1 MGAAQLD
8 LLSVGRL
15 HSRVTS
21 LLAHRVI
28 DSDRNGEIVT
38 FPKEADLCLEL
49 GVSRTSLREA
59 MKVLADKGMVEM
71 KPKAG
76 TRSKPRAEWRLLD
89 PDILSWQAEV
99 GADAQFLRDLCEVR
113 LAIEPT
119 AAGFAAVRATEEE
132 LARIEQ
138 CLEERR
144 KLGVGAR
151 VGAVVGC
158 RGQAIPEHDVEA
170 RDHDRE
176 RAGDRQ
182 DHGEKEPL
190 PQPARPLHSME

>member
-1 MGAAQLD
+1 MCARALCARCCLMRTPECWRSEDRREVEPRVQPGQAFEDPAATLLGD
-8 LLSVGRL
+8 LLRSPIEG
-15 HSRVTS
+15 T
-21 LLAHRVI
+21 
-28 DSDRNGEIVT
+28 
-38 FPKEADLCLEL
+38 AD
-49 GVSRTSLREA
+49 
-59 MKVLADKGMVEM
+59 
-71 KPKAG
+71 AG
-76 TRSKPRAEWRLLD
+76 LLD
-89 PDILSWQAEV
+89 ECPPGEHP
-99 GADAQFLRDLCEVR
+99 R
-113 LAIEPT
+113 LARERYPIREM
-119 AAGFAAVRATEEE
+119 GLNEMAVDVRKGG
-132 LARIEQ
+132 
-138 CLEERR
+138 